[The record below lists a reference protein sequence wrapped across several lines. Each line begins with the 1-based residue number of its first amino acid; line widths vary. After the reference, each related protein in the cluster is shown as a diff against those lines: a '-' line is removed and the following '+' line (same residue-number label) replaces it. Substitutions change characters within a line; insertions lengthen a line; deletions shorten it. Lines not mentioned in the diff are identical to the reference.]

1 MKPRESGRSDGKSGA
16 SGQGGDLPRG
26 SAPER
31 RELDRRSFLARGVSL
46 AAFGTTAFLY
56 RTAGAADSEHAPD
69 PMRTP
74 GAPPRP
80 YGERS
85 PFEKQTR
92 KGRTEPSSSHEK
104 DVTVADPFISLTP
117 LQDLH
122 GVVTP
127 SSLHFERHHNGVP
140 AIDPAR
146 HRLLIHG
153 LVDRPLIF
161 TVEELKR
168 LPSVSRL
175 TFIECSGNTWLG
187 WQEAQDLTVQDTH
200 GLTSTNE
207 WTGVKLSTLLDA
219 VGARRDATWML
230 AEGSDAAGLDRSVPL
245 TDEVL
250 NEALI
255 CYGQN
260 GEALRPEQGYPL
272 RLLVPGFEGNI
283 NVKWLRRL
291 KLGTAP
297 FMTRWET
304 AKYTDLMP
312 DGKAYQFS
320 LVMEA
325 KSVITAPSGRQQI
338 HPGFREIRGLA
349 WSGRGRV
356 TKVEVSVD
364 GGRTWQEARLQ
375 EPVLP
380 KCHSRFRFPWR
391 WQGQEAILQ
400 SRCHDETG
408 YVQPSR
414 EDLIKVRGTHSIY
427 HYNAVHSWKVER
439 DGKVRNVHV

>member
-1 MKPRESGRSDGKSGA
+1 MNTVGR
-16 SGQGGDLPRG
+16 RT
-26 SAPER
+26 
-31 RELDRRSFLARGVSL
+31 FLARSASLMALGVAAL
-46 AAFGTTAFLY
+46 ALPQARA
-56 RTAGAADSEHAPD
+56 EEPKAPAD
-69 PMRTP
+69 PMRVP
-74 GAPPRP
+74 GTLPRP

-92 KGRTEPSSSHEK
+92 LGGAGPGAPHGWG
-104 DVTVADPFISLTP
+104 ANAPNNFNSLTP

-122 GVVTP
+122 GIVTP

-140 AIDPAR
+140 LIDPAR
-146 HRLLIHG
+146 HRLLLHG
-153 LVDRPLIF
+153 LVERPMIF
-161 TVEELKR
+161 TVNDLER
-168 LPSVSRL
+168 FPDVSRIA
-175 TFIECSGNTWLG
+175 FVECSGNTWDG
-187 WQEAQDLTVQDTH
+187 WRNDAGDFTVQDTH
-200 GLTSTNE
+200 GLTSTSE
-207 WTGVKLSTLLDA
+207 WTGVKLSTLLEA
-219 VGARRDATWML
+219 AGVRREATWML

-250 NEALI
+250 QEAII

-272 RLLVPGFEGNI
+272 RLLLPGFEGNI

-291 KLGTAP
+291 KLGAAP

-325 KSVITAPSGRQQI
+325 KSVITDPSGQQQI
-338 HPGFREIRGLA
+338 YPGFHEIRGLA

-356 TKVEVSVD
+356 TKVEVSMD
-364 GGRTWQEARLQ
+364 SGRSWQLAQLQ

-380 KCHSRFRFPWR
+380 KCHTRFRLPWR
-391 WQGQEAILQ
+391 WNGQEAVLQ
-400 SRCHDETG
+400 SRCIDETG
-408 YVQPSR
+408 YVQPTR
-414 EDLIKVRGTHSIY
+414 QQLVKVRGTNSTY
-427 HYNAVHSWKVER
+427 HYNAIQSWKVER
-439 DGKVRNVHV
+439 DGRVRNIYA

>member
-1 MKPRESGRSDGKSGA
+1 MKHRELGRSSGVGGGKGDDLGEGSPPEQRKVARRTFLGGGA
-16 SGQGGDLPRG
+16 SLV
-26 SAPER
+26 A
-31 RELDRRSFLARGVSL
+31 L
-46 AAFGTTAFLY
+46 GTTAFLY
-56 RTAGAADSEHAPD
+56 RMAGAAESESAAD

-74 GAPPRP
+74 GTPPRP

-85 PFEKQTR
+85 SFEKPVR
-92 KGRTEPSSSHEK
+92 KGRIEQAPPDRK
-104 DVTVADPFISLTP
+104 GVTVPDLFISLAP

-122 GVVTP
+122 GIVTP

-140 AIDPAR
+140 VIDPAR

-153 LVDRPLIF
+153 QVDRPLIF

-168 LPSVSRL
+168 LPSASRL
-175 TFIECSGNTWLG
+175 AFIECSGNTWLG
-187 WQEAQDLTVQDTH
+187 WREAQDLTVQDTH
-200 GLTSTNE
+200 GLTSTSE

-219 VGARRDATWML
+219 VGVRRDATWML

-250 NEALI
+250 SEALI

-272 RLLVPGFEGNI
+272 RLLLPGFEGNI

-304 AKYTDLMP
+304 ATYTDLMP
-312 DGKAYQFS
+312 NGKAYQFS

-338 HPGFREIRGLA
+338 QPGFHEIRGLA

-364 GGRTWQEARLQ
+364 AGRTWQDAQLQ

-380 KCHSRFRFPWR
+380 KCHTRFRLPWR

-400 SRCHDETG
+400 SRCLDETG

-414 EDLIKVRGTHSIY
+414 EDLIKVRGTNAIY
-427 HYNAVHSWKVER
+427 HYNAVQSWKIER
-439 DGKVRNVHV
+439 DGKVRNIHL